1 MALLRTVFWFALFI
15 AATFVFTVI
24 FEHGPMNFREDAAK
38 EYESLTK
45 LFRADVKRQKDGS
58 DKLPQ

>member
-15 AATFVFTVI
+15 AATFFFTVI

-38 EYESLTK
+38 EYATLTK
-45 LFRADVKRQKDGS
+45 LFGADVKRQKDSS
-58 DKLPQ
+58 DKLSP